1 MAICLQNIVWLCI
14 AVVAVLLAVEL
25 TRWHARRDM
34 HRTCRAICQPDA
46 APATA
51 ASTPASPP
59 PALPQQ
65 QFSPPSFAPVAQ
77 LPIRAPPLLPPFNQ
91 ITHGRL
97 SEWAYV
103 GYAFPKTGFKPGE
116 GRRFPLFARSNIY
129 QKYGFDYYV
138 VDDSRNHVRINIDLA
153 PGVKELQTGDE
164 IKITG
169 ETGKWIVNVD
179 IPADRTW
186 QAYLPA
192 PGFPVSWV

>member
-1 MAICLQNIVWLCI
+1 MAICLQNIVWLGI
-14 AVVAVLLAVEL
+14 AIVAVLLAVEL
-25 TRWHARRDM
+25 TRWHTRRDM

-46 APATA
+46 P
-51 ASTPASPP
+51 
-59 PALPQQ
+59 
-65 QFSPPSFAPVAQ
+65 APVAAPAPVPPASQMPAPPMAQ
-77 LPIRAPPLLPPFNQ
+77 LPPFAQLPPPRLPPPPFNQ

-97 SEWAYV
+97 SEWVYV